1 MKHARK
7 ILTTLKETFTIRPTA
22 IDYKFYFLL
31 DTWRPKFTQKS
42 PTVNRR
48 KRADEGNTFH
58 FQRDAL
64 ILITKTYLKV

>member
-31 DTWRPKFTQKS
+31 DTWRPEVHPK
-42 PTVNRR
+42 
-48 KRADEGNTFH
+48 
-58 FQRDAL
+58 
-64 ILITKTYLKV
+64 ITNCKPKKKGG

>member
-22 IDYKFYFLL
+22 MDYKFYFLL
-31 DTWRPKFTQKS
+31 DTWRPKFTQTS

-48 KRADEGNTFH
+48 KRRNEEITYH

-64 ILITKTYLKV
+64 ILMTKTYLKV